1 MEEQYVTC
9 PFCSQRVALR
19 HLTPPQRIQALA
31 HERGLSQRALAAQV
45 GVHETQLSRI
55 VHGARVFPA
64 ELVVR
69 LAEALGVTCEELAQ
83 EQEVSG

>member
-1 MEEQYVTC
+1 MEEHSVSC
-9 PFCSQRVALR
+9 PFCGQRVALH

-31 HERGLSQRALAAQV
+31 KERRLSLRALAAQV

-64 ELVVR
+64 ELVVK

-83 EQEVSG
+83 QREE